1 MDGDRID
8 ASVTCSA
15 CDAVC
20 CRLTVLVMADDDV
33 PRHLVDRDAHGMEVM
48 GKDKDGWCIAL
59 DASAMRC
66 GIYDRR
72 PGVCRAFEMG
82 GADCRAERAAYRQRH
97 DRHIPLVVR

>member
-1 MDGDRID
+1 
-8 ASVTCSA
+8 
-15 CDAVC
+15 
-20 CRLTVLVMADDDV
+20 
-33 PRHLVDRDAHGMEVM
+33 
-48 GKDKDGWCIAL
+48 
-59 DASAMRC
+59 MRC